1 MNPDRQPAVSEP
13 VFPAALVHVI
23 AAGEAWEKAALLATL
38 GPPTDHSVWPAPI
51 LPPAPGRAPRHRVAD
66 EPPRRR
72 QGLGHPHGRLLFFH
86 ALHHIELSA
95 IDLAAACCWWGSGMP
110 AEFHADFLDIARE
123 EASHA
128 ALIEDLLV
136 RRGFP
141 PGSAPVHH
149 RLWQTARRCQDLGDH
164 LVAVPRVLEARGL
177 DITASLID
185 RLRTADVEAAAV
197 LDRIYA
203 DEIRHVAAGTRWHSR
218 WCQERSLDPGQHFHA
233 VCERILA
240 GEPASPF
247 PLDLVGRR
255 AAGFS
260 EAELQ
265 DLQQQNQVGGRPQVA
280 VRPTIPSV
288 RQA

>member
-1 MNPDRQPAVSEP
+1 MNSDRESAAPETA
-13 VFPAALVHVI
+13 FPAALRRVI
-23 AAGEAWEKAALLATL
+23 AAGEAWEKAALLAAVA
-38 GPPTDHSVWPAPI
+38 PPADQTWPMPI
-51 LPPAPGRAPRHRVAD
+51 LPEAPGRAARHRIAAD
-66 EPPRRR
+66 PPRRR
-72 QGLGHPHGRLLFFH
+72 QGLGDPRGRLLFFH

-110 AEFHADFLDIARE
+110 AEFHADFLGIARE
-123 EASHA
+123 EATHA

-185 RLRTADVEAAAV
+185 RLRAADTEAATV
-197 LDRIYA
+197 LDRIYT
-203 DEIRHVAAGTRWHSR
+203 DEIRHVAAGTRWHAR
-218 WCQERSLDPGQHFHA
+218 WCADRGLDPASHFSA
-233 VCERILA
+233 VCDRVLA

-260 EAELQ
+260 EDELKA
-265 DLQQQNQVGGRPQVA
+265 LKRRN
-280 VRPTIPSV
+280 
-288 RQA
+288 